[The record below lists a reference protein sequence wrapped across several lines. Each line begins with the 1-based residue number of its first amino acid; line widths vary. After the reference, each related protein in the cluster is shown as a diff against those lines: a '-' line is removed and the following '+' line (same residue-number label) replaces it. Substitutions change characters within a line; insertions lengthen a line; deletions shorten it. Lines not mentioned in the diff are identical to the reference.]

1 VTLAARPV
9 KSSDGLESVTAQ
21 LFKLADPG
29 NPASSELV
37 DMPQTRSKAEHAI
50 AKRRRAEKP
59 APTEG
64 SPEMLAA
71 IIQFS
76 DDAIVSKTPA
86 GLIKTWNKGAERIFG
101 YSAEEA
107 IGQPATI
114 LFSPDRMVRELEV
127 LGRVSRGERLEHFET
142 VRIRADGAS
151 IDVSVTTS
159 PIVDS
164 DGAIAGISTIARD
177 ITARKSAESV
187 QLEHGLRIDFIAD
200 VMRAIG
206 ARQDLTGAFRVAM
219 RELEEHLAIDFT
231 CICLYHPLKSQLT
244 VAAIGSH
251 SHKVADNIGLRENGS
266 VDIGPVNLARS
277 LRGDFTYEPD
287 LTGVHAPFLQRL
299 ASSGVRALVA
309 APLRV
314 EGETCGILITGRREP
329 QSFSSSECE
338 FLVQLGE
345 HIALATRQAMLNGAL
360 LIAYEELRRTQAAV
374 TQKELMR
381 VLAQMANGIAHDI
394 NNSLSPAAIYA
405 DMLLARDGGLDPEA
419 REYLGAIQGAIGAV
433 AASIARMTGFY
444 RHHEPNL
451 TCAAVDLNRVIEEA
465 VDLTRAR
472 WNTKPRDRGVVI
484 RMETVLAPD
493 LPTIF
498 GSEKEVRET
507 FVNLILNAI
516 DAMPTGGTVA
526 IHSWSLNLD
535 KVCIEV
541 TDTGIGMDDATRS
554 RCLEPFFTT
563 KSESGSGLGL
573 ALVYGTVE
581 RHRGR
586 IEITSELGT
595 GTAIRLEFPVQEIQ
609 AANAAGIDGVLAP
622 SQPLRVLLVDDDPI
636 LLKSLRLSLERDGHF
651 VVAADGGSHGI
662 AAFDQGIADGQPF
675 DIVITDLGMPYVDG
689 RAVAAAV
696 KLLKN
701 DVPVILL
708 TGWGRRMI
716 EEHDTPPHVNCVL
729 SKPPKTQQLRSALA
743 VLTNKRGLDRLAAP
757 LGR

>member
-1 VTLAARPV
+1 
-9 KSSDGLESVTAQ
+9 
-21 LFKLADPG
+21 
-29 NPASSELV
+29 
-37 DMPQTRSKAEHAI
+37 MPQTHSKAEHAI
-50 AKRRRAEKP
+50 ARRRRIENP
-59 APTEG
+59 APTDG

-76 DDAIVSKTPA
+76 NDAIVSQTTE
-86 GLIKTWNKGAERIFG
+86 GSIKTWNKGAERIFG
-101 YSAEEA
+101 YSAVEA
-107 IGQPATI
+107 IGRPATI
-114 LFSPDRMVRELEV
+114 LFSPDRMAKELEI
-127 LGRVSRGERLEHFET
+127 LGRASRGERMEHFET
-142 VRIRADGAS
+142 VCIRADGAS
-151 IDVSVTTS
+151 IDVSVTVS
-159 PIVDS
+159 PIVDT

-177 ITARKSAESV
+177 ITARKSAASV
-187 QLEHGLRIDFIAD
+187 QLERGPRLDFLAD

-206 ARQDLTGAFRVAM
+206 ARQDLTGAFQVALK
-219 RELEEHLAIDFT
+219 ELEEHLAIDFS
-231 CICLYHPLKSQLT
+231 CIGLYDPLKSQLT

-251 SHKVADNIGLRENGS
+251 SQKVADNIGLSENGN

-287 LTGVHAPFLQRL
+287 LTGVRAPFLQRL

-329 QSFSSSECE
+329 QSFSGSECE
-338 FLVQLGE
+338 FLVQLSE

-360 LIAYEELRRTQAAV
+360 LIAYEELRSTQAAV

-405 DMLLARDGGLDPEA
+405 DMLLARDGSLGPES
-419 REYLGAIQGAIGAV
+419 REYLGVIHGAIGAV
-433 AASIARMTGFY
+433 AASVARMTGFY
-444 RHHEPNL
+444 RHHEPHAS
-451 TCAAVDLNRVIEEA
+451 CVAVDLNRVIEEA

-472 WNTKPRDRGVVI
+472 WNTMPQERGVVI
-484 RMETVLAPD
+484 RMKTVLAPD
-493 LPTIF
+493 LPTIL
-498 GSEKEVRET
+498 GSEKEIRET
-507 FVNLILNAI
+507 FVNLILNAV

-526 IHSWSLNLD
+526 IHSCSLDLD

-541 TDTGIGMDDATRS
+541 TDTGVGMDDATRL

-563 KSESGSGLGL
+563 KSERGSGLGL
-573 ALVYGTVE
+573 ALVYGAVE
-581 RHRGR
+581 RHGGR
-586 IEITSELGT
+586 MEITSELGT
-595 GTAIRLEFPVQEIQ
+595 GTAIRLEFPVLEIQ
-609 AANAAGIDGVLAP
+609 AASAAGINGLPAP
-622 SQPLRVLLVDDDPI
+622 SAPLRVLLVDDDPI
-636 LLKSLRLSLERDGHF
+636 LLKSLRLSLERDGHL
-651 VVAADGGSHGI
+651 VVAADGGSEGI
-662 AAFDQGIADGQPF
+662 AVFDQGIADGQPF

-743 VLTNKRGLDRLAAP
+743 ELTNKRGLDRLAAP